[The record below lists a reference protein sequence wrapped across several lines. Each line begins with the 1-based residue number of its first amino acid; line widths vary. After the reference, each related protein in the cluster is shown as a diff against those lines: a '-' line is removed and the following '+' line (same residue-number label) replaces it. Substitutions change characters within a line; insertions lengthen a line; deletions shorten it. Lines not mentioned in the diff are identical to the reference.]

1 LIHFGTP
8 TVTFTPIVGGAT
20 FPINIKQN
28 INSFMVG
35 VNYRFGA
42 GY

>member
-1 LIHFGTP
+1 
-8 TVTFTPIVGGAT
+8 VTFNSGVGS
-20 FPINIKQN
+20 FPIDIKQD

-42 GY
+42 SRY